1 MARMKNLAVRAKR
14 AQADITIKNTDEV
27 EKTNYN
33 VVFCDVPCS
42 GSGAWRRDPSGKWQL
57 TSEQFNKLLQT
68 QANIIARAAKLV
80 RSEGYLV
87 YATCSVLDREN
98 KTQVKNFLNLNTQFK
113 LVHSFKFLPDS
124 NGDGFYFAVLKNR

>member
-14 AQADITIKNTDEV
+14 AQAEITIKNTDEV

-57 TSEQFNKLLQT
+57 TYEQFNKLLQT

-80 RSEGYLV
+80 RSGGYLV

-98 KTQVKNFLNLNTQFK
+98 TTQVKKFLNLNAQFK

-124 NGDGFYFAVLKNR
+124 NGDGFYFAVIKSR